1 LSTGDDVLADAECI
15 DYLFFVHDR
24 HDGNKEAARKYL
36 EWETNLVSQLDEQE
50 RNTFSIGN

>member
-1 LSTGDDVLADAECI
+1 
-15 DYLFFVHDR
+15 VHDR